1 MWAWQTGVCAPV
13 CQFECVCRWREW
25 GGQPELRPPH
35 SLTFTTNPLLGKG
48 STLELKVTPMQRFF
62 ATPIFKGVIR
72 PVGQIIVFIIGTGAI
87 LSMLMLLFALLARGS
102 AVDLNVQQKNNI
114 DIITYTLTNL
124 PQVLIDGVVLGFVYA
139 AIALGYTM
147 VYGVLEFINF
157 AHSEI
162 FAIGAFVGVEILIAL
177 NNAGLLSGAS
187 LLASYGW
194 LVFAI
199 VAGMLAAGIA
209 AVVIERVAYRP
220 LRNAPRLVPLISA
233 IGVSFFLQDAIRL
246 TESLTTGQFN
256 RIIPTFGNFD
266 QRMALFSYQ
275 VGSSPVNIAVEIK
288 SVWVTAAALL
298 MLVGLNYLVNVTKL
312 GKAIR
317 AVAQSQSSANLMG
330 INVNLIIS
338 LTFLVGGALGGA
350 AGVLYALKFT
360 RIDPY
365 VGFFPGLKAFTAA
378 VLGGIG
384 NITGALLGGIVLGML
399 ETFAGSYLS
408 VFTMGAAGA
417 EYKDILAFAILIL
430 VLIFRPSGLLGEQV
444 AQKA

>member
-1 MWAWQTGVCAPV
+1 
-13 CQFECVCRWREW
+13 
-25 GGQPELRPPH
+25 
-35 SLTFTTNPLLGKG
+35 
-48 STLELKVTPMQRFF
+48 MQRI
-62 ATPIFKGVIR
+62 TSSPIFKGVIL
-72 PVGQIIVFIIGTGAI
+72 PIGQIFEFILGTGVI
-87 LSMLMLLFALLARGS
+87 LSVLILLFALLARGS
-102 AVDLNVQQKNNI
+102 AIDLAVQQKNNM
-114 DIITYTLTNL
+114 DIMHYTLTNL
-124 PQVLIDGVVLGFVYA
+124 PQVLIDGIVLGFVYA

-162 FAIGAFVGVEILIAL
+162 FAIGAFVGVELLIAL
-177 NNAGLLSGAS
+177 SGSGVLAGATV
-187 LLASYGW
+187 LAAYGW
-194 LVFAI
+194 LI
-199 VAGMLAAGIA
+199 VAIIAGMAAAGTT
-209 AVVIERVAYRP
+209 AVLVERFAYRP

-233 IGVSFFLQDAIRL
+233 IGVSFFLQDLIRL
-246 TESLTTGQFN
+246 VESLTTGQFH

-266 QRMALFSYQ
+266 ERLSLAAFS
-275 VGSSPVNIAVEIK
+275 IAGAPIKVDVEVK
-288 SVWVTAAALL
+288 SVWVMAAAML
-298 MLVGLNYLVNVTKL
+298 MLVGLNYLVSVTKI

-317 AVAQSQSSANLMG
+317 AVSQSQPSANLMG
-330 INVNLIIS
+330 INVNRIIS

-360 RIDPY
+360 RIDPF

-378 VLGGIG
+378 VMGGIG
-384 NITGALLGGIVLGML
+384 NLTGALLGGMVLGML